1 MSVIHT
7 SRTEVSQGGVHFVLE
22 TAVGG
27 ATITPGGPGCDVG
40 AVELAADATAELWDT
55 LISTFSVLGFF
66 GLISTEDLDVETV
79 DADEKGISRHRALAG
94 VPFILPAGITG
105 ESAANFGGFP
115 DLPIVTVRVKNISE
129 DPAIVRFVATEV

>member
-40 AVELAADATAELWDT
+40 AQEIAAAGTAELWDT
-55 LISTFSVLGFF
+55 LISTFEELGFF
-66 GLISTEDLDVETV
+66 GLISTKDLDVETV
-79 DADEKGISRHRALAG
+79 DGAGKAFNHWRVLAG
-94 VPFILPAGITG
+94 VPFILPIGITSSS
-105 ESAANFGGFP
+105 EENFGGDP
-115 DLPIVTVRVKNISE
+115 DLLVATVRVKNVSL
-129 DPAIVRFVATEV
+129 DTAIVRFVATEA